1 MSSDCCRNSVLAAFP
16 IMLLTNM
23 LRRHIFRIACLLS
36 CLGVGNILAQS
47 KGYDVT
53 YYNAYVHL
61 FRTQDSLAGVVTMQA
76 TADSNIPQILQ
87 MRKYI
92 AIDSVIVN
100 GTRASM
106 TQPDTSGNYFVTVQN
121 PILKGAQFSLVTY
134 FHGKGEPEDGGGAWG
149 GITDKSNMMF
159 AMGVGFTCKYVSCTR
174 HWLPCYDLPDD
185 KADSVDLTFETL
197 DTDVVASNGLLAS
210 DLFLPNGHR
219 QFHWHV
225 SHPIASYLLTF
236 AVGGFQKLSI
246 PNSLGLPFTIY
257 CFAKDTA
264 AMGLEMRNHVAEALA
279 FFDSLYGAY
288 PFEKVGYVLAPFGSM
303 EHQTMITLD
312 PSAVAAASTTAQH
325 ELSHQWWGDHVT
337 CKTFDD
343 AWLNEGFA
351 TFSESLVLERFTKE
365 AAYWTRQHSN
375 INGAL
380 SAADSVP
387 MFGAP
392 SHVVKDN
399 YPSAIIYNKGAAVLG
414 MLRYYLGDSLFFGGL
429 RYYSNAHAYSTAT
442 SYDLWNA
449 FNSYTSQDLGWFF
462 REWVFRTGYP
472 QLKLI
477 WSKQGNTVTLNYQQT
492 QNSTKVGYFR
502 VPMIVEGILNGVKE
516 RVPVWLDSTQFTTA
530 QVQFSFS
537 PDTILTDPDGVLIK
551 KMISS
556 TQGVSP
562 TLSLISGLKIHIAQN
577 PIFDGKLSFDV
588 ERKESFGVLTIRLTN
603 ESGALISTLYRDSVS
618 GTHLHFDRNISG
630 LSSGSFFLIVDD
642 GRGITTAEKVTVTK

>member
-1 MSSDCCRNSVLAAFP
+1 VLELCSASNPITVAKLMSRLFGLLIPVFLCALSLDAF
-16 IMLLTNM
+16 
-23 LRRHIFRIACLLS
+23 A
-36 CLGVGNILAQS
+36 GD

-53 YYNAYVHL
+53 YYNAYIHL
-61 FRTQDSLAGVVTMQA
+61 YRTQDSLAGIVTMQA
-76 TADSNIPQILQ
+76 TADSNISQILQ
-87 MRKYI
+87 MRKYL
-92 AIDSVIVN
+92 AVDSIFVN
-100 GTRASM
+100 GSAASM
-106 TQPDTSGNYFVTVQN
+106 TQPDTNGSCFVNIQN
-121 PILKGAQFSLVTY
+121 PIPKGTQFSVTTY

-149 GITDKSNMMF
+149 GITDKSGMMF
-159 AMGVGFTCKYVSCTR
+159 AMGVGFTCTYVSCTR

-185 KADSVDLTFETL
+185 KADSVDLTFETP
-197 DTDVVASNGLLAS
+197 DTDVVASNGLLVS
-210 DLFLPNGHR
+210 DLLLPNGHR

-225 SHPIASYLLTF
+225 GHPIASYLMTF

-257 CFAKDTA
+257 SFAKDTA

-279 FFDSLYGAY
+279 FFDSLYGSY

-351 TFSESLVLERFTKE
+351 TFSESLVLERFTNE

-414 MLRYYLGDSLFFGGL
+414 MLRYYLGDSTFFHSL
-429 RYYSNAHAYSTAT
+429 RTYGTEHAYATAT
-442 SYDLWNA
+442 SYDLWQS
-449 FNSYTSQDLGWFF
+449 FEGSTGQDLGWFF

-477 WSKQGNTVTLNYQQT
+477 WSKQGNMATLNYQQT
-492 QNSTKVGYFR
+492 QDSTKVGYFR

-516 RVPVWLDSTQFTTA
+516 RVPVWLDSTQFTAA

-537 PDTILTDPDGVLIK
+537 PDTILTDPDGALIK
-551 KMISS
+551 KILSTTEGVTPASS
-556 TQGVSP
+556 A
-562 TLSLISGLKIHIAQN
+562 LSALKIHIDGN
-577 PIFDGKLSFDV
+577 PIRDGKLSFDV
-588 ERKESFGVLTIRLTN
+588 DRKQSFGALTIQLAN
-603 ESGALISTLYRDSVS
+603 ESGSIIETLFRDSAF
-618 GTHLHFDRNISG
+618 GTHLHFDKNIKG
-630 LSSGSFFLIVDD
+630 LSSGSYFVMVED
-642 GRGITTAEKVTVTK
+642 GHGTTTAEKLSLTK